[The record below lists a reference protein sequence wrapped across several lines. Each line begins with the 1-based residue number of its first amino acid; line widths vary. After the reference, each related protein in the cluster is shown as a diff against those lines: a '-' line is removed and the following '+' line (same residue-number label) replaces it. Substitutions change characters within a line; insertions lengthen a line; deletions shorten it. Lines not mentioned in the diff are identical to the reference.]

1 MKIIVDTFGADAAP
15 DVIIRGALKA
25 LEKQTAY
32 DLILV
37 ADPATDLAGV
47 VAGMRESA
55 AVGTADLSD
64 RVTILPAVSFV
75 TNEDD
80 PRNMIKAKNDSS
92 MVIAL
97 EALRDQDDICA
108 MITAGS
114 TGCALVG
121 SCFHL
126 GLQKGL
132 LQPALA
138 SALPTENGK
147 WVILCDCGSN
157 LNPKVKDLADYA
169 TLSAAFAKAF
179 YSGDA
184 LAASED
190 VTSADTA
197 ALPKVGLINVGKE
210 PGKGTDLIKEAFD
223 KLSSMSGET
232 FEFIGSIEGSD
243 ILSGAVDAAVCDG
256 FTGNVLIKALEK
268 AGNIATAFAEQS
280 TLAAAGEDN
289 TLKQNNDAI
298 AEQIR
303 ATFDYNNRAGAVFLG
318 TKKLVIKAHGAATED
333 TITACIL
340 QAVRLIE
347 GGFGK

>member
-1 MKIIVDTFGADAAP
+1 MKIVVDTFGADAGA
-15 DVIIRGALKA
+15 DVIIRGAVKA
-25 LEKQTAY
+25 LEQQTAY

-37 ADPATDLAGV
+37 TDPALDL
-47 VAGMRESA
+47 SA
-55 AVGTADLSD
+55 VCADLPARD
-64 RVTILPAVSFV
+64 ELLNRVTILPATSFV

-80 PRNMIKAKNDSS
+80 PRDMIKGKNDSS
-92 MVIAL
+92 MVLAL
-97 EALRDQDDICA
+97 EALRDQDEICA

-138 SALPTENGK
+138 SALPTENGQ

-169 TLSAAFAKAF
+169 TLSAAFAKAY

-184 LAASED
+184 S
-190 VTSADTA
+190 S

-210 PGKGTDLIKEAFD
+210 PGKGTELIKEAYD
-223 KLSSMSGET
+223 KLFSMSGET
-232 FEFIGSIEGSD
+232 FAFIGNIEGTD
-243 ILSGAVDAAVCDG
+243 ILKGEADAAICDG
-256 FTGNVLIKALEK
+256 FTGNVLLKALEK
-268 AGNIATAFAEQS
+268 AGNIAAAFAEQS
-280 TLAAAGEDN
+280 TNGNDA
-289 TLKQNNDAI
+289 LKQNNDDI
-298 AEQIR
+298 AEKIR

-318 TKKLVIKAHGAATED
+318 TKKLIIKAHGAATED

-340 QAVRLIE
+340 QAIRLIE
-347 GGFGK
+347 GGFGKQGKR

>member
-1 MKIIVDTFGADAAP
+1 MKIIIDTFGADAGA
-15 DVIIRGALKA
+15 DVIIRGALRA
-25 LEKQTAY
+25 LDVQTAY

-37 ADPATDLAGV
+37 TDPELDLAAFCADREDLLKRVTVLPAT
-47 VAGMRESA
+47 
-55 AVGTADLSD
+55 
-64 RVTILPAVSFV
+64 SFV

-80 PRNMIKAKNDSS
+80 PRDMIKAKNDSS
-92 MVIAL
+92 MVLAL
-97 EALRDQDDICA
+97 EALRDQEDICA

-138 SALPTENGK
+138 SALPTENGQ

-169 TLSAAFAKAF
+169 ELAAAFAKAY

-184 LAASED
+184 S
-190 VTSADTA
+190 SA

-210 PGKGTDLIKEAFD
+210 PGKGTDLIKEAYE

-232 FEFIGSIEGSD
+232 FEFIGNIEGSD
-243 ILSGAVDAAVCDG
+243 ILKGEADAAICDG
-256 FTGNVLIKALEK
+256 FTGNVLLKALEK
-268 AGNIATAFAEQS
+268 AGNIAATFAEQS
-280 TLAAAGEDN
+280 TADDDA
-289 TLKQNNDAI
+289 LKQNNDAI
-298 AEQIR
+298 AEKIR

-340 QAVRLIE
+340 QAIRLIE
-347 GGFGK
+347 GGFGKQ

>member
-1 MKIIVDTFGADAAP
+1 MTADHVMKIIVDTFGADAGA
-15 DVIIRGALKA
+15 DVIIRGAVKA
-25 LEKQTAY
+25 LEQQTAY

-37 ADPATDLAGV
+37 TDPALDL
-47 VAGMRESA
+47 SA
-55 AVGTADLSD
+55 VCADLPARD
-64 RVTILPAVSFV
+64 ELLNRVTILPATSFV

-80 PRNMIKAKNDSS
+80 PRDMIKGKNDSS
-92 MVIAL
+92 MVLAL
-97 EALRDQDDICA
+97 EALRDQDEICA

-138 SALPTENGK
+138 SALPTENGQ

-169 TLSAAFAKAF
+169 TLSAAFAKAY

-184 LAASED
+184 S
-190 VTSADTA
+190 S

-210 PGKGTDLIKEAFD
+210 PGKGTELIKEAYD
-223 KLSSMSGET
+223 KLFSMSGET
-232 FEFIGSIEGSD
+232 FAFIGNIEGTD
-243 ILSGAVDAAVCDG
+243 ILKGEADAAICDG
-256 FTGNVLIKALEK
+256 FTGNVLLKALEK
-268 AGNIATAFAEQS
+268 AGNIAAAFAEQS
-280 TLAAAGEDN
+280 TNGNDA
-289 TLKQNNDAI
+289 LKQNNDDI
-298 AEQIR
+298 AEKIR

-318 TKKLVIKAHGAATED
+318 TKKLIIKAHGAATED

-340 QAVRLIE
+340 QAIRLIE
-347 GGFGK
+347 GGFGKQ

>member
-1 MKIIVDTFGADAAP
+1 MKIIIDTFGADAGT
-15 DVIIRGALKA
+15 DVIIRGALRA
-25 LEKQTAY
+25 LDAQTAY

-37 ADPATDLAGV
+37 TDPELDLSALCADRDDLPKRVTVLPAT
-47 VAGMRESA
+47 
-55 AVGTADLSD
+55 
-64 RVTILPAVSFV
+64 SFV

-80 PRNMIKAKNDSS
+80 PRDMIKAKNDSS
-92 MVIAL
+92 MVLAL
-97 EALRDQDDICA
+97 EALRDQEDICA

-138 SALPTENGK
+138 SALPTENGQ

-169 TLSAAFAKAF
+169 ELAAAFAKAY

-184 LAASED
+184 S
-190 VTSADTA
+190 SA

-210 PGKGTDLIKEAFD
+210 PGKGTDLIKEAYE

-232 FEFIGSIEGSD
+232 FEFIGNIEGSD
-243 ILSGAVDAAVCDG
+243 ILKGEADAAIGDG
-256 FTGNVLIKALEK
+256 FTGNVLLKALEK
-268 AGNIATAFAEQS
+268 AGNIAATFAEQS
-280 TLAAAGEDN
+280 IADDGA
-289 TLKQNNDAI
+289 LKQNNDAI
-298 AEQIR
+298 AEKIR

-340 QAVRLIE
+340 QAIRLIE
-347 GGFGK
+347 GGFGKQ

>member
-1 MKIIVDTFGADAAP
+1 MMKIIVDTFGADAGA
-15 DVIIRGALKA
+15 DVIIRGALRA
-25 LEKQTAY
+25 LDAQTAY

-37 ADPATDLAGV
+37 TDPELDLAAFCADRDDLPKRVTVLPAT
-47 VAGMRESA
+47 
-55 AVGTADLSD
+55 
-64 RVTILPAVSFV
+64 SFV

-80 PRNMIKAKNDSS
+80 PRDMIKAKNDSS
-92 MVIAL
+92 MILAL
-97 EALRDQDDICA
+97 EALRDQEDICA

-138 SALPTENGK
+138 SALPTENGQ

-169 TLSAAFAKAF
+169 VLSAAFAKAY

-184 LAASED
+184 S
-190 VTSADTA
+190 SA

-210 PGKGTDLIKEAFD
+210 PGKGTELIKEAYD

-232 FEFIGSIEGSD
+232 FEFIGNIEGSD
-243 ILSGAVDAAVCDG
+243 ILKGEADAAICDG
-256 FTGNVLIKALEK
+256 FTGNVLLKALEK
-268 AGNIATAFAEQS
+268 AGNIAAGFVEQS
-280 TLAAAGEDN
+280 TAGSDSI
-289 TLKQNNDAI
+289 KQNNDAI
-298 AEQIR
+298 AEKIR

-318 TKKLVIKAHGAATED
+318 TKKLIIKAHGAATED

-340 QAVRLIE
+340 QAIRLIE
-347 GGFGK
+347 GGFGR

>member
-1 MKIIVDTFGADAAP
+1 MKIIVDTFGADAGA
-15 DVIIRGALKA
+15 DVIIRGALRA
-25 LEKQTAY
+25 LDAQTAY
-32 DLILV
+32 GLILV
-37 ADPATDLAGV
+37 TDPELDLAAFCADREDLLKRVTVLPAT
-47 VAGMRESA
+47 
-55 AVGTADLSD
+55 
-64 RVTILPAVSFV
+64 SFV

-80 PRNMIKAKNDSS
+80 PRDMIKAKNDSS
-92 MVIAL
+92 MVLAL
-97 EALRDQDDICA
+97 EALRDQEDICA

-138 SALPTENGK
+138 SALPTENGQ

-169 TLSAAFAKAF
+169 ELAAAFAKAY

-184 LAASED
+184 S
-190 VTSADTA
+190 SA

-210 PGKGTDLIKEAFD
+210 PGKGTDLIKEAYE

-232 FEFIGSIEGSD
+232 FEFIGNIEGSD
-243 ILSGAVDAAVCDG
+243 ILKGEADAAICDG
-256 FTGNVLIKALEK
+256 FTGNVLLKALEK
-268 AGNIATAFAEQS
+268 AGNIAATFAEQS
-280 TLAAAGEDN
+280 TADDDA
-289 TLKQNNDAI
+289 LKQNNDAI
-298 AEQIR
+298 AEKIR

-340 QAVRLIE
+340 QAIRLIE
-347 GGFGK
+347 GGFGKQ

>member
-1 MKIIVDTFGADAAP
+1 MKIIIDTFGADAGA
-15 DVIIRGALKA
+15 DVIIRGALRA
-25 LEKQTAY
+25 LDAQTAY

-37 ADPATDLAGV
+37 TDPELDLAAFCADREDLLKRVTVLPAT
-47 VAGMRESA
+47 
-55 AVGTADLSD
+55 
-64 RVTILPAVSFV
+64 SFV

-80 PRNMIKAKNDSS
+80 PRDMIKAKNDSS
-92 MVIAL
+92 MIRAL
-97 EALRDQDDICA
+97 EALRDQEDICA

-138 SALPTENGK
+138 SALPTENGQ

-169 TLSAAFAKAF
+169 ELAAAFAKAY

-184 LAASED
+184 S
-190 VTSADTA
+190 SA

-210 PGKGTDLIKEAFD
+210 PGKGTDLIKEAYE

-232 FEFIGSIEGSD
+232 FEFIGNIEGSD
-243 ILSGAVDAAVCDG
+243 ILKGEADAAICDG
-256 FTGNVLIKALEK
+256 FTGNVLLKALEK
-268 AGNIATAFAEQS
+268 AGNIAAAFAEQS
-280 TLAAAGEDN
+280 TADDDD
-289 TLKQNNDAI
+289 LKQNNDAI
-298 AEQIR
+298 AEKIR

-340 QAVRLIE
+340 QAIRLIE

>member
-1 MKIIVDTFGADAAP
+1 MMKIIIDTFGADAAA

-25 LEKQTAY
+25 LKKQTAY

-37 ADPATDLAGV
+37 TDPDVDLAAFCADRENLPKRVTVLPAT
-47 VAGMRESA
+47 
-55 AVGTADLSD
+55 
-64 RVTILPAVSFV
+64 SFV

-80 PRNMIKAKNDSS
+80 PRDMIKAKNDSS
-92 MVIAL
+92 MVLAL
-97 EALRDQDDICA
+97 EALRDQEDICA

-138 SALPTENGK
+138 SALPTENGQ

-169 TLSAAFAKAF
+169 TLAAAFAKAY

-184 LAASED
+184 DGGESLAGEASD
-190 VTSADTA
+190 
-197 ALPKVGLINVGKE
+197 LPKVGLINVGKE
-210 PGKGTDLIKEAFD
+210 PGKGTDLIKEAYE
-223 KLSSMSGET
+223 KLSSMSGEM
-232 FEFIGSIEGSD
+232 FDFIGSIEGSD

-256 FTGNVLIKALEK
+256 FTGNVLLRALEK
-268 AGNIATAFAEQS
+268 AGNIAAAFAEQN
-280 TLAAAGEDN
+280 TPAAAGKGD
-289 TLKQNNDAI
+289 TIRRNNDAI
-298 AEQIR
+298 AEKIR

-340 QAVRLIE
+340 QAIRLIE
-347 GGFGK
+347 GGFGKS